1 MLFHSFDY
9 LFFLI
14 AVTIAYY
21 TIPKKFR
28 WVLLLMSSYAFYIS
42 WNPFFVLLL
51 IGMTC
56 VAYMTGLILKKK
68 KVNRARVLG
77 VSVFLQLMPLF
88 FYKYLNFFSKSV
100 NEVFRLADVPLSLP
114 GHDFILPLGVSFFT
128 FQTISYCVDVYR
140 GYVQPERHV
149 GYMALYVS
157 FFPQLLAGPIERA
170 KKLIPQFTHNR
181 DFDVQSFKEGCQL
194 ILWGLFKKL
203 VIAERLNLYVSEVFD
218 NPDRYQGLTVWI
230 ACVFFMFQIYTDF
243 SAYSDIARG
252 SARWLG
258 IELSLNFGNRVY
270 FKPSITAFWREWHI
284 TMTSWFRDY
293 VFFPLSK
300 VGNTKRLLFVNLVI
314 VYTLIG
320 FWHGATWGFLIWGA
334 TNGIWVAYE
343 QLTKKQRLT
352 AYQRLGLARFP
363 RVLHVVNVL
372 IVLILG
378 SVLGL
383 WFRAGSL
390 NVGWQVFE
398 SLFSFDLSCDIEFVN
413 LKLLFALLVFMDLV
427 NYRLRSG
434 EIFNWLE
441 RLPRYVRWIFYI
453 LVIEMI
459 IHLGIFGADEFYYFR
474 F

>member
-9 LFFLI
+9 FLFLI
-14 AVTIAYY
+14 VVALSYY
-21 TIPKKFR
+21 TVPKKFR
-28 WVLLLMSSYAFYIS
+28 WALLLVSSYAFYIS
-42 WNPFFVLLL
+42 WNPFYILLL
-51 IGMTC
+51 IGLTC

-68 KVNRARVLG
+68 NVNRARTLG
-77 VSVFLQLMPLF
+77 ISVILQLMPLF
-88 FYKYLNFFSKSV
+88 FYKYLNFFSEAV
-100 NEVFRLADVPLSLP
+100 NNAFRIVDVPLILP
-114 GHDFILPLGVSFFT
+114 VHDFILPLGVSFFS
-128 FQTISYCVDVYR
+128 FQAISYCVDVYR
-140 GYVQPERHV
+140 GYVQPERHL
-149 GYMALYVS
+149 GYMALYVA

-170 KKLIPQFTHNR
+170 KKLIPQLTHDR
-181 DFDVQSFKEGCQL
+181 DFDFQSFREGCQL

-218 NPDRYQGLTVWI
+218 NSDRYRGLTVWI

-243 SAYSDIARG
+243 SAYTDIARG
-252 SARWLG
+252 SARWFG
-258 IELSLNFGNRVY
+258 IKLSFNFGNRVY

-300 VGNTKRLLFVNLVI
+300 VGITKRFLFVNFVI
-314 VYTLIG
+314 VYMLIG

-343 QLTKKQRLT
+343 QFTKKTRLA
-352 AYQRLGLARFP
+352 AYERLGLSRFP

-378 SVLGL
+378 SALGL
-383 WFRAGSL
+383 WFRAESL
-390 NVGWQVFE
+390 DVGWQVFE
-398 SLFSFDLSCDIEFVN
+398 SLFSFDFSCDVKIVN

-427 NYRLRSG
+427 NYRFRNG
-434 EIFNWLE
+434 EIFDWLE
-441 RLPRYVRWIFYI
+441 KLHRYGRWIFYVV
-453 LVIEMI
+453 VIELI
-459 IHLGIFGADEFYYFR
+459 IHLGISGAAEFYYFR